1 MSKSVAEG
9 TMMAKNVI
17 LLVDYGVNNSIHVAL
32 FKDVLKKNGWKPGII
47 EGAFEKLLELSDAQ
61 IETAVQ
67 EEFDSAANQAVFK
80 KTYCELIVASEE
92 LRFLWDW
99 NTP

>member
-1 MSKSVAEG
+1 MSK
-9 TMMAKNVI
+9 NVL
-17 LLVDYGVNNSIHVAL
+17 LLVDYGVNSTIHIAM
-32 FKDVLKKNGWKPGII
+32 FKSQLKTSGWTPGII
-47 EGAFEKLLELSDAQ
+47 EGAFEKKLDLSDAQ

-80 KTYCELIVASEE
+80 KTYCELFITEDE
-92 LRFLWDW
+92 LKFTWDW